1 MTHRVS
7 LKVVPGNWPGLDPAR
22 AHPHALRHIYRL
34 ELKFRDELLLKL
46 REQILVM
53 DDLDD
58 GPTMGDF
65 TIDYFITQLM
75 RYLEQNRDALEAM
88 PPGVYAVG
96 EPADVARPGVYFSC
110 VSATP
115 P

>member
-1 MTHRVS
+1 M
-7 LKVVPGNWPGLDPAR
+7 DPAR
-22 AHPHALRHIYRL
+22 VHPHALRHTYGL
-34 ELKFRDELLLKL
+34 ELKFRDEQLLKL

-65 TIDYFITQLM
+65 TMDYFITQLM

-96 EPADVARPGVYFSC
+96 EPAGVAQPGVIFSC
-110 VSATP
+110 VSATRP
-115 P
+115 